1 MLLEDTI
8 KMVKEAETKSGEVV
22 KEAEEKAQAM
32 ILHAREEAVQIVEAR
47 VLQAR
52 EEASVRL
59 AAEQENGKA
68 LEEQSLQEAK
78 KLIDGLKQTASQKES
93 EAIRL
98 LISEVI

>member
-8 KMVKEAETKSGEVV
+8 KVVKEAETKSGEVV